1 MTSHFFKTAIA
12 TSLLALFTF
21 TNATAQTKSEDVKP
35 QIIEEG
41 FLYEK
46 AEFPSCHAST
56 VLETKQGTTL
66 VAYFGGE
73 YEGADDVKIW
83 ISRRDKG
90 EKKWKMSMAADGYGT
105 ACYNP
110 VLTQLPDG
118 RIILF
123 YKIGKNVQAWTG
135 WYKTST
141 DDGQTWSKPVALPHG
156 FLGPIKDK
164 PIVIGNSLL
173 CPSSKEKDYWRVHFE
188 TWNLATGE
196 WHYTG
201 PLQAENATTTMDL
214 PKENLQPIVCIQ
226 PTVVHLPDGTLQA
239 LCRTKNG
246 FLATTYSAD
255 NGKSWTPIVAT
266 DIPNNNSGVDA
277 VTMADGRHALVY
289 NDLVTPDGG
298 DMGPR
303 NSLAL
308 AIFSPDMTT
317 MTQKISLEN
326 TKEGEYSYPAVIQT
340 ADGNLLITYTWHRKR
355 IAYKIVKPQ

>member
-1 MTSHFFKTAIA
+1 MTNIIKTLTVAA
-12 TSLLALFTF
+12 AFTF
-21 TNATAQTKSEDVKP
+21 LSATASTASAKSDTTPAK
-35 QIIEEG
+35 ITEEG

-46 AEFPSCHAST
+46 ADFPSCHAST
-56 VLETKQGTTL
+56 VLETQKGSTL

-83 ISRRDKG
+83 ISRREKG
-90 EKKWKMSMAADGYGT
+90 KKTWQMSMAADGFGT

-110 VLTQLPDG
+110 VLTELPDG
-118 RIILF
+118 RIVLF

-135 WYKTST
+135 WYKIST
-141 DDGQTWSKPVALPHG
+141 DDGHTWGEPVALPHG

-164 PIVIGNSLL
+164 PIVTDNRLL

-188 TWNLATGE
+188 TWDLATGK

-201 PLQAENATTTMDL
+201 PFTTENATTTMDR
-214 PKENLQPIVCIQ
+214 PKEVLQPIVCIQ
-226 PTVVHLPDGTLQA
+226 PTVIRLPDGTLQA

-255 NGKSWTPIVAT
+255 NGLSWTPIVAT
-266 DIPNNNSGVDA
+266 DLPNNNSGVDA
-277 VTMADGRHALVY
+277 VTLSDGRHALVY

-308 AIFSPDMTT
+308 AIFSPDMSR
-317 MTQKISLEN
+317 MEQKISLEN
-326 TKEGEYSYPAVIQT
+326 TKEGEYSYPAIIET
-340 ADGNLLITYTWHRKR
+340 KDGRLFITYTWHRKR
-355 IAYKIVKPQ
+355 IAYKVVKP